1 MQLQLIEI
9 RDQRQKEW
17 FWIDN
22 EFIDTFAKKV
32 GPVATLVYVALS
44 RHADQGTQTAF
55 PSMQTIGDEVGIKS
69 RNTIAKGI
77 KSLERHGIIATKEA
91 IDPSNGKRLNNT
103 YTLLS
108 RKFWK
113 GASAFSKK
121 PKHEETPK
129 KVEAPVTP
137 PLTDNLKDPL
147 YGKTW
152 LNVEAWARWVVYRK
166 EIKKTLTTSTI
177 KSQIKLLEQHQSDHV
192 EMIDRSIQNGWT
204 GLFPL
209 RKDYKK
215 PEVKKV
221 EAKKGKYAHLS

>member
-22 EFIDTFAKKV
+22 EFIDNFAKKV

-77 KSLERHGIIATKEA
+77 KALEQYGIIATKEA

-113 GASAFSKK
+113 GAVAFSKK
-121 PKHEETPK
+121 PKDEETPK
-129 KVEAPVTP
+129 KPETP
-137 PLTDNLKDPL
+137 PLPKTESKDPL

-152 LNVEAWARWVVYRK
+152 LNVEAWARWAVYRK
-166 EIKKTLTTSTI
+166 EIKKKLTDSTI
-177 KSQIKLLEQHQSDHV
+177 KSQLKLLEQHKDDHV

-221 EAKKGKYAHLS
+221 EAKKGKYSHLS